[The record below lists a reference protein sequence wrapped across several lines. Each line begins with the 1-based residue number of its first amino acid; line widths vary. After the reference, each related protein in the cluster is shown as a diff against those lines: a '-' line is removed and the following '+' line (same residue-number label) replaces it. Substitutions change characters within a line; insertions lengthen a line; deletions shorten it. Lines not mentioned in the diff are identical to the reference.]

1 MPLDMRHLR
10 HFIAVAEEEHFGRAA
25 EKLHKTQP
33 SLSVTIREL
42 EEDLGV
48 ALFER
53 TTRSTTITHAGQLFL
68 DEARRVL
75 AALEQARATV
85 RTVAQGY
92 QGYLR
97 VAIADGLAQPR
108 LAELFALQRQEE
120 PDVELRI
127 TELPVAELILALQRD
142 AVDAGVTLFREEG
155 DGYSVEPIWHDAVAV
170 AMLARHPLM
179 VRKRVPLAEALKY
192 PLILAHP
199 EMCKG
204 GYEYVEAMLGKAEI
218 KPVVAARVLGHE
230 SMLTLIG
237 AGMGIG
243 FAIDTQIAQYQRSDV
258 SVRPMEAGMPPV
270 ITHLL
275 RAVKKTP
282 SEQLERFIDRARR
295 VGGLPQPE
303 PSPGSPESP
312 Q

>member
-1 MPLDMRHLR
+1 MRLDIRHLR

-25 EKLHKTQP
+25 GKLHKTQP
-33 SLSVTIREL
+33 SLSLTIREL

-53 TTRSTTITHAGQLFL
+53 TTRNTNITHAGQLFL

-97 VAIADGLAQPR
+97 VAIADALAQPR

-127 TELPVAELILALQRD
+127 TEMPVAELILALQRD
-142 AVDAGVTLFREEG
+142 AVDAGFTLFSEEG
-155 DGYSVEPIWHDAVAV
+155 EGYRVEPVWHDQAAV

-179 VRKRVPLAEALKY
+179 ARKRVPLSEALKY

-204 GYEYVEAMLGKAEI
+204 GYEYVQAMLGKAEV
-218 KPVVAARVLGHE
+218 KPVVAARVSGHE
-230 SMLTLIG
+230 SMMTLIG
-237 AGMGIG
+237 SGIGIG
-243 FAIDTQIAQYQRSDV
+243 FAIDAQIAQYHRTDV
-258 SVRPMEAGMPPV
+258 AVRPLEAGMPPV
-270 ITHLL
+270 VTYLL
-275 RAVKKTP
+275 QAVRKTP
-282 SEQLERFIDRARR
+282 SAALERFMDRARR
-295 VGGLPQPE
+295 VGGLGQPE
-303 PSPGSPESP
+303 PSKFKDTL